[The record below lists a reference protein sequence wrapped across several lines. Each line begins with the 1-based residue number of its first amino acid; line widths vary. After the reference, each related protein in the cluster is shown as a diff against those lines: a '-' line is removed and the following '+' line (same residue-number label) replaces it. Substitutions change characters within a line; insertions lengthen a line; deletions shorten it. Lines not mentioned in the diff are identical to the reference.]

1 MLISPAGLSCLGQR
15 LLSEITQT
23 AGGSLFF
30 GEELE
35 RLDHQTDPV
44 AVNGYDGW
52 VFAGLRLAHGDGA
65 I

>member
-1 MLISPAGLSCLGQR
+1 MFGTTLVVRDNPN
-15 LLSEITQT
+15 
-23 AGGSLFF
+23 GGWVAFF